1 MGGTLGESEASGD
14 GAAFAAASSR
24 GKTAGSGAASTAASS
39 RGETAGSGGA
49 ASTAAI
55 SRGKT
60 TAGGADA
67 GALASGE
74 LEGSTVSVA
83 VNEFEPG
90 CRCKGGGAYA
100 GKRSGTSS

>member
-24 GKTAGSGAASTAASS
+24 GKTAGS
-39 RGETAGSGGA
+39 GA